1 MHKEHLICTNY
12 YQIMQSLSKL
22 SLSEYAETS
31 KLNNSEMLKLSFEA
45 NHFDVFSKYSIKL
58 EQHIRNI
65 VQKLAAHVLNNR
77 GIAKR
82 KQSRTWCI
90 RTVSFSCMVIK
101 TQMLNHGR
109 NDLCVIMSN
118 IPNTTYVSI

>member
-1 MHKEHLICTNY
+1 
-12 YQIMQSLSKL
+12 MQSLSKL
-22 SLSEYAETS
+22 SLSENAETS
-31 KLNNSEMLKLSFEA
+31 KLNNSEMFKLSFEA

-90 RTVSFSCMVIK
+90 RTVASCLL
-101 TQMLNHGR
+101 MLGNQ
-109 NDLCVIMSN
+109 
-118 IPNTTYVSI
+118 NTDAKPWKE